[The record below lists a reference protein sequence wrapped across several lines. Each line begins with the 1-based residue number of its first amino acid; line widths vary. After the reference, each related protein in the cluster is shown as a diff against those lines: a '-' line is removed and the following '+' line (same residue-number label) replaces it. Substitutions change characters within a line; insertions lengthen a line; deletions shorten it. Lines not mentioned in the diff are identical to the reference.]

1 MKHHAR
7 ALRWWSRALVAISAV
22 LLLSAPALAT
32 WSIVVVNT
40 KTGEVC
46 VASATCIPAFV
57 LKPRLAVLLVGQGAA
72 ACQSQIDTTSQNK
85 LYIWNGIQSGLTPA
99 QMIQDLSVL
108 DGQHQNRQYGI
119 VTFDDVP
126 ATFTGT
132 GAALAASGVT
142 GMVGDL
148 RYAIQGN
155 IVTGDIV
162 MLDAEQALLN
172 TPGDLATKVMA
183 GMEAA
188 RARGGDGRCSCNA
201 AMPTSCGAPP
211 PNFEFSSYTAFICL
225 ARMGDI
231 DGTCATAGP
240 SCANGDYYLDLR
252 AVSNA
257 ASFEPVKRLERLY
270 HQWRV
275 DLRGTADH
283 LLTKVESS
291 SNSIVADGVS
301 QMQIEVELRD
311 IDGNPVLANP
321 ATLTIVPNGPV
332 VPIVAVGAATDL
344 GQGRYSFPVTAGLVP
359 GVQKLAITVVHPTK
373 SVRVWPDVEIQVDPL
388 VELHSQ
394 RTTISAS
401 AGGTVPLV
409 VNLGAASTGSPYLL
423 LGTSSGT
430 GPGLVIAGVSYPLNF
445 DPFMRWSLNAAGLP
459 PFVATIGALDASG
472 RAQAT
477 FVAAPGQLTPFV
489 GRRIDWAAGI
499 TPSHATNVAGFDV
512 LP

>member
-1 MKHHAR
+1 MKHHPRSVAGWR
-7 ALRWWSRALVAISAV
+7 RALVAISAV
-22 LLLSAPALAT
+22 LLLSGPALAT

-46 VASATCIPAFV
+46 IASATCIPSFQ

-85 LYIWNGIQSGLTPA
+85 LYIWNGIQSGLTPD
-99 QMIQDLSVL
+99 QMIQDLSLL

-119 VTFDDVP
+119 VTFDDLP

-132 GAALAASGVT
+132 GAAAAASGVT
-142 GMVGDL
+142 GIVGDL

-155 IVTGDIV
+155 IIV
-162 MLDAEQALLN
+162 ADSVVLDAEAALLN
-172 TPGDLATKVMA
+172 TPGDLSTKVMA

-188 RARGGDGRCSCNA
+188 RARGGDGRCSCVGGP
-201 AMPTSCGAPP
+201 PTSCGAPP
-211 PNFEFSSYTAFICL
+211 PNMVFSSYTAFIAL

-231 DGTCATAGP
+231 DGTCATMGP
-240 SCANGDYYLDLR
+240 TCANGEYYLDLR

-257 ASFEPVKRLERLY
+257 NSFEPVKRLERLF

-283 LLTKVESS
+283 LLTTVEASV
-291 SNSIVADGVS
+291 NSIVADGVS

-321 ATLTIVPNGPV
+321 ASLTIVPDGPA
-332 VPIVAVGAATDL
+332 VPIVSVGTATDL

-359 GVQKLAITVVHPTK
+359 GVQKLAITVVHATK
-373 SVRVWPDVEIQVDPL
+373 NVRLWPDLEIQVDPL
-388 VELHSQ
+388 VELHSGH
-394 RTTISAS
+394 TTISAS

-409 VNLGAASTGSPYLL
+409 VNLGAASVGSPYLL

-430 GPGLVIAGVSYPLNF
+430 GPGLVIAGVNYPLNF

-477 FVAAPGQLTPFV
+477 FVAVPGQLTPFV

-512 LP
+512 IP